1 VIIFPGFNDLA
12 CCGGGLG
19 VEVCLIRAKR
29 VAHSQHI
36 NVEDTVLVQKWRK
49 GDPNAIEQLVCKY
62 QGRIY
67 NIILKICSNPSDA
80 AELTQDT
87 FVKVIENI
95 DKFESRSGFYT
106 WAFRIAV
113 NLTLN
118 YRKRKATVGFTSLD
132 AELAAGDEQARQ
144 GLAAILSDD
153 RALDPAQIAENREL
167 CELIQ
172 KGIRKL
178 DDEHRAVIVLRDI
191 EGMDYAQIAEV
202 LGTELGTVKSRLS
215 RARAA
220 LRQILEAL

>member
-1 VIIFPGFNDLA
+1 
-12 CCGGGLG
+12 
-19 VEVCLIRAKR
+19 
-29 VAHSQHI
+29 
-36 NVEDTVLVQKWRK
+36 LVQKWRQ

-67 NIILKICSNPSDA
+67 NLILKICSNPSDA

-95 DKFESRSGFYT
+95 GKFESRSGFYT

-153 RALDPAQIAENREL
+153 KAPDPAQIAENREL

-178 DDEHRAVIVLRDI
+178 DDEHRAIIVLRDI
-191 EGMDYAQIAEV
+191 EGMDYAQIAGV

>member
-1 VIIFPGFNDLA
+1 
-12 CCGGGLG
+12 
-19 VEVCLIRAKR
+19 
-29 VAHSQHI
+29 VAQRRHI
-36 NVEDTVLVQKWRK
+36 NVEDAVLIQRWRD
-49 GDPNAIEQLVCKY
+49 GDAGAVERLIGKY

-67 NIILKICSNPSDA
+67 NLILKICANPDDA

-87 FVKVIENI
+87 LVKLIENI
-95 DKFESRSGFYT
+95 DGFESRSSFYT

-118 YRKRKATVGFTSLD
+118 YCKRRATVGFASLD
-132 AELAAGDEQARQ
+132 AESGGGDDDQARQ
-144 GLAAILSDD
+144 ALAAVLRDD
-153 RALDPAQIAENREL
+153 KTPDPADVAENREL

-172 KGIRKL
+172 RAIGKL
-178 DDEHRAVIVLRDI
+178 EDEHRTVIILRDI

-202 LGTELGTVKSRLS
+202 LGVELGTVKSRLS

>member
-1 VIIFPGFNDLA
+1 MGQQD
-12 CCGGGLG
+12 
-19 VEVCLIRAKR
+19 CLIKAKR
-29 VAHSQHI
+29 VAYSQQI
-36 NVEDTVLVQKWRK
+36 NIEDAVLVQKWRK
-49 GDPNAIEQLVCKY
+49 GDATAIEKLVCKY

-67 NIILKICSNPSDA
+67 NLILKICSNPDDA

-87 FVKVIENI
+87 FVKLLENI
-95 DKFESRSGFYT
+95 DKFESRSAFYT

-132 AELAAGDEQARQ
+132 AETASDNEQARQ
-144 GLAAILSDD
+144 GLAAILSD
-153 RALDPAQIAENREL
+153 AKSPDPAQVAENKEL
-167 CELIQ
+167 CDLIQ
-172 KGIRKL
+172 KGISKL
-178 DDEHRAVIVLRDI
+178 DDEHRTIIVLRDI
-191 EGMDYAQIAEV
+191 EGMDYEQIAEV

>member
-1 VIIFPGFNDLA
+1 
-12 CCGGGLG
+12 
-19 VEVCLIRAKR
+19 
-29 VAHSQHI
+29 VAHSQQI
-36 NVEDTVLVQKWRK
+36 NIEDAVLVQKWRK
-49 GDPNAIEQLVCKY
+49 GDTNALEQLVCKY

-67 NIILKICSNPSDA
+67 NLILKICSNTDDA

-87 FVKVIENI
+87 FVKLIENI
-95 DKFESRSGFYT
+95 DKFESRSSFYT

-118 YRKRKATVGFTSLD
+118 YRKRKATVGFTSID
-132 AELAAGDEQARQ
+132 AQTTTENEQAKQ

-153 RALDPAQIAENREL
+153 KSPDPAMIAENREL

-172 KGIRKL
+172 KSIGTL
-178 DDEHRAVIVLRDI
+178 DEEQKTIIVLRDI
-191 EGMDYAQIAEV
+191 EGMDYEQIAEV
-202 LGTELGTVKSRLS
+202 LNTELGTVKSRLS